1 MKDMDNQSFLGLP
14 KDMKKTRLILRLVGW
29 ILIICDIG
37 AFFIGGKGAL
47 FTWSAVLLITYA
59 IYVIWYPYIC
69 IISPPKEKTLQPIF
83 KLPVLG
89 GLIAMAVLLLI
100 STGNY
105 DYRTYMILT
114 VCIAAALVIPF
125 VIKAL
130 KTDVKQRL
138 GRKISVICCACM
150 IAFAVNYPLNVILT
164 FDDAIHENVTVTKK
178 SINSYWSALNVNQKG
193 SEDLYSIS
201 ERHYLYVKQND
212 SVKRYGVLR
221 TQYATTSVG
230 DQKKLYIQ
238 RSVLGLKYYTIH
250 EMSTL

>member
-1 MKDMDNQSFLGLP
+1 MKDI
-14 KDMKKTRLILRLVGW
+14 KKTRWILRVVGW
-29 ILIICDIG
+29 ILMICDIC

-59 IYVIWYPYIC
+59 IYVIWYPYIY
-69 IISPPKEKTLQPIF
+69 IIRATKEKNLQPIF

-125 VIKAL
+125 VMKAL
-130 KTDVKQRL
+130 KTDVKQGL

-178 SINSYWSALNVNQKG
+178 SINSYRGALNVNQKG
-193 SEDLYSIS
+193 GEDLYSIS
-201 ERHYLYVKQND
+201 ERHYLYVKQNG
-212 SVKRYGVLR
+212 SVKRYSVLR

-250 EMSTL
+250 EMPTL